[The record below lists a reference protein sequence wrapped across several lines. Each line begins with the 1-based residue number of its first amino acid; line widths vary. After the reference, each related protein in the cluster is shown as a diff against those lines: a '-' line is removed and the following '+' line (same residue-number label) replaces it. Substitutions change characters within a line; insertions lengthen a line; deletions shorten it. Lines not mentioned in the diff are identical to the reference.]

1 MLNSKFNKEK
11 GDLQPRSGEG
21 PVDGKLLRDFKGRGS
36 CKLQAKKIS
45 YHL

>member
-21 PVDGKLLRDFKGRGS
+21 PADGKLPRDFKGRGS